1 MKKLLPVLLAA
12 GMILS
17 MFVLP
22 ASAEAGSDG
31 KTEVVKTETPP
42 TIDGDIDEMWEFANE
57 VYVAKFGS
65 NIFPAT
71 STEKAHRK
79 NPVATAKVRFM
90 WDKTHIYALAR
101 VFDRT
106 PNGSASKANPE
117 DCDIDSVDF
126 QISENND
133 ENASMRDDTVGKD
146 NKLPGNGIFNVN
158 INGKVTGWGGVW
170 FADNGSGKVVGAA
183 KKTDYGYILEIAIPL
198 QTMTATEGDIIGMEI
213 QINDNQNG
221 TGRTAIR
228 QWSCD
233 ECLGHSNTKYLGKL
247 DLAKASTTKVP
258 FEDET
263 DIQTET
269 EPVSTKK
276 PETSPK
282 NTDKPNSTSAPAG
295 TSAPGDTSGKTTGT
309 VPADRDSN
317 AGVIAAV
324 AVIAVAVIAV
334 VAVIIVKKNR
344 EKTE

>member
-1 MKKLLPVLLAA
+1 M
-12 GMILS
+12 GS
-17 MFVLP
+17 
-22 ASAEAGSDG
+22 AGSG
-31 KTEVVKTETPP
+31 P
-42 TIDGDIDEMWEFANE
+42 W
-57 VYVAKFGS
+57 
-65 NIFPAT
+65 
-71 STEKAHRK
+71 
-79 NPVATAKVRFM
+79 
-90 WDKTHIYALAR
+90 AL
-101 VFDRT
+101 FD
-106 PNGSASKANPE
+106 
-117 DCDIDSVDF
+117 DF
-126 QISENND
+126 RIGAAWLLYREHHFFHHL
-133 ENASMRDDTVGKD
+133 ADDTVGKD

-170 FADNGSGKVVGAA
+170 FADNGSEKVVGAT
-183 KKTDYGYILEIAIPL
+183 KKTDYGYIIEIAIPL

-213 QINDNQNG
+213 QVNDNQNG

-282 NTDKPNSTSAPAG
+282 NTDKPDSTSAPAG

-309 VPADRDSN
+309 VPADKDSN

-334 VAVIIVKKNR
+334 VAVIIVRKNR

>member
-1 MKKLLPVLLAA
+1 
-12 GMILS
+12 
-17 MFVLP
+17 
-22 ASAEAGSDG
+22 
-31 KTEVVKTETPP
+31 
-42 TIDGDIDEMWEFANE
+42 MWEFANE

-65 NIFPAT
+65 NIYPAT

-170 FADNGSGKVVGAA
+170 FADNGSEKVVGAA
-183 KKTDYGYILEIAIPL
+183 KKTDYGYIIEIAIPL

-213 QINDNQNG
+213 QVNDNQNG

-282 NTDKPNSTSAPAG
+282 NTDKPDSTSAPAG

-309 VPADRDSN
+309 VPADKDSN

-334 VAVIIVKKNR
+334 VAVIIVRKNR